1 VNFEEFPPWINA
13 AIFAAAAIA
22 VWIAGTKLAR
32 YADAIAEQ
40 TGIGRELLGVLLLGG
55 VTSLPELAVATT
67 ATLQGTPQL
76 SVNDVLGSASINL
89 VVLAIA
95 DAISRRE
102 ALTSV
107 PGSPVLMVQGVFGMM
122 LLAIAAAPIITGD
135 TIVFGMGAWSWV
147 MLATYLIAVRLITR
161 SNSGRAW
168 KAPKIDKLR
177 EGQGPQEQ
185 DTDDSVRKLI
195 LLTVAVGA
203 VILVA
208 GFLLART
215 GEGLAKQ
222 TGLGTSFFGAVFLAL
237 ATSLP
242 EWSTVIAAT
251 RLRRYEMAISDIF
264 GTNLFNV
271 MIIVLIDAL
280 YRKGPVMLEGGPF
293 AAFGALL
300 ALLLTSF
307 LLIGMLERR
316 DRTILRMGW
325 DSLAILLGYAGG
337 VVVLHGLR

>member
-1 VNFEEFPPWINA
+1 VNFAEFSPWMNA
-13 AIFAAAAIA
+13 GIFVAAAIA

-32 YADAIAEQ
+32 YADAIAEK
-40 TGIGRELLGVLLLGG
+40 TGIGREVLGILLLGG

-89 VVLAIA
+89 VVLAVA

-102 ALTSV
+102 AITSIL
-107 PGSPVLMVQGVFGMM
+107 GSPVLMVQGVLGMM
-122 LLAIAAAPIITGD
+122 LLAIAAAPAITGD
-135 TIVFGMGAWSWV
+135 RIVFGMGAWSWV
-147 MLATYLIAVRLITR
+147 MLLTYVLAIRLIAR
-161 SNSGRAW
+161 SHSSEAW
-168 KAPKIDKLR
+168 KAPRSDKQR
-177 EGQGPQEQ
+177 EEQGSQGQ
-185 DTDDSVRKLI
+185 DTEDSLRKLV

-222 TGLGTSFFGAVFLAL
+222 TGLGTSFFGAVFLAF

-271 MIIVLIDAL
+271 MIIVFVDAL
-280 YRKGPVMLEGGPF
+280 YRKGPIMLEGGPF

-316 DRTILRMGW
+316 DRTIFRMGW
-325 DSLAILLGYAGG
+325 DSVAVLLGYAAG